1 MFTWLCGNWCDMDR
15 SIIGI
20 GWIPCFFSSSPCINK
35 ILFHLVFFNLFR
47 CDLLVSRTPPW
58 WRAPVSAATPTVCTS
73 SRGHMLSYCSPSE
86 VVCGE
91 ISHMRWWRQSWS
103 GDVITC
109 VRGCSTRSLLSRPNL
124 WVSRGCWRRGR
135 GLLRGC
141 SAWCRRGPVVT
152 SQDKNL
158 LWRRAQRFYIF

>member
-1 MFTWLCGNWCDMDR
+1 MRHGSIHHWDR
-15 SIIGI
+15 LNSLFLFFISLHKRDFISS
-20 GWIPCFFSSSPCINK
+20 CFV
-35 ILFHLVFFNLFR
+35 LNLFR

-58 WRAPVSAATPTVCTS
+58 WHAPVSAATPTVCTL
-73 SRGHMLSYCSPSE
+73 SRGHTRSYCSPSE

-141 SAWCRRGPVVT
+141 SAWCRQGPVVT
-152 SQDKNL
+152 SQDKHL
-158 LWRRAQRFYIF
+158 LWRRAQRFYIC